1 MSYQLYDA
9 PLDAG
14 AIEGKA
20 KASAVQASSLA
31 TS

>member
-1 MSYQLYDA
+1 MNYQLYDA

-14 AIEGKA
+14 ASGGKA
-20 KASAVQASSLA
+20 KASAVQASALT